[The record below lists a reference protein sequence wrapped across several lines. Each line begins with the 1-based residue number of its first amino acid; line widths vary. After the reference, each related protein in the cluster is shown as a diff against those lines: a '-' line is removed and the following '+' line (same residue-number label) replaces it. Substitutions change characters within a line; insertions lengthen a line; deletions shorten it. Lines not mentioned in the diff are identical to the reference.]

1 MSEIVLGLDKPANDG
16 SCVGRSDGRVVFCRH
31 GLPGE
36 TVRAAVVDGGS
47 DSRFWRA
54 EALAVVGQPAA
65 ARVPSPCPWSGPG
78 QCGGCSWLH
87 AHPDAQLDFKT
98 QVLAETLER
107 IGGIRWPVTVRTLGR
122 VSGWR
127 TRLSLH
133 VDDEGRAGF
142 HAWRSHEVVPVA
154 DCLQADPRM
163 HLPGLLEQSWPTGA
177 TVRVSVSEAGRAVI
191 VDSAQG
197 VSHRGPREHVHLVDG
212 REFRTAADGF
222 WQSHVDAASAL
233 TAQVRE
239 LVPRDAGSR
248 IVDLYSGVG
257 LFGLALLDSHEPAS
271 VEMVEGDRSAAELAV
286 RNSGGDSRVDVIP
299 RDVRRWAR
307 GPGTADVVV
316 LDPPRAGAGKQ
327 VVSAIARTG
336 ARTVVYVSCDAAT
349 LARDLRWFVARGYQ
363 PDHIVGFDLFPG
375 TAHVETVVR
384 LRASSEG

>member
-1 MSEIVLGLDKPANDG
+1 MSEIVLELDKPANDG

-36 TVRAAVVDGGS
+36 TVRAAVVDGGP

-54 EALAVVGQPAA
+54 EALAVVGRPAA
-65 ARVPSPCPWSGPG
+65 ERVPSPCPWSGPG

-87 AHPDAQLDFKT
+87 AHPDAQLEFKA

-107 IGGIRWPVTVRTLGR
+107 IGGVRWPVTVRTLGR
-122 VSGWR
+122 SSGWR

-133 VDDEGRAGF
+133 VDDAGRAGF
-142 HAWRSHEVVPVA
+142 HAWHSHEVVPVA

-163 HLPGLLEQSWPTGA
+163 DLRGLLEQSWPAGA
-177 TVRVSVSEAGRAVI
+177 TVWVSVSEAGRAVT
-191 VDSAQG
+191 VDSAMG
-197 VSHRGPREHVHLVDG
+197 GSHRGTREHVHIVDG

-222 WQSHVDAASAL
+222 WQSHVDAASVL
-233 TAQVRE
+233 TAQVRD

-248 IVDLYSGVG
+248 IVDLYAGVG
-257 LFGLALLDSHEPAS
+257 LFGLALLDSHEPSS
-271 VEMVEGDRSAAELAV
+271 VELVEGDRSAAEFAV

-299 RDVRRWAR
+299 RDVRRWVR
-307 GPGTADVVV
+307 GPRTADVVV

-336 ARTVVYVSCDAAT
+336 AHTVVYVSCDAAT

-384 LRASSEG
+384 LRASSQG

>member
-36 TVRAAVVDGGS
+36 TVRAAVVDGGP

-54 EALAVVGQPAA
+54 EALAVVGRPAA
-65 ARVPSPCPWSGPG
+65 ERVASPCPWSGPG

-107 IGGIRWPVTVRTLGR
+107 IGGIHWPVEVRTLGR

-142 HAWRSHEVVPVA
+142 HAWHSHEVVSVA

-163 HLPGLLEQSWPTGA
+163 DLPGLLEQSWPAGA
-177 TVRVSVSEAGRAVI
+177 TVRVSVSEAGRAVT
-191 VDSAQG
+191 VDSATG
-197 VSHRGPREHVHLVDG
+197 VSHRGAREHLHVVDG

-222 WQSHVDAASAL
+222 WQSHVDAASVL

-257 LFGLALLDSHEPAS
+257 LFGLALLDSHEPSS
-271 VEMVEGDRSAAELAV
+271 VELVEGDRSAAEFAV
-286 RNSGGDSRVDVIP
+286 RNCGGDPRVDVIP

-307 GPGTADVVV
+307 GPRTADVVV

-349 LARDLRWFVARGYQ
+349 LARDLRWFVAMGYQ
-363 PDHIVGFDLFPG
+363 PDQIVGFDLFPG
-375 TAHVETVVR
+375 TAHLETVVR
-384 LRASSEG
+384 LRASGQG

>member
-1 MSEIVLGLDKPANDG
+1 VTEIILALDKPANDG
-16 SCVGRSDGRVVFCRH
+16 LCVGRAEGRVVFCRH

-36 TVRAAVVDGGS
+36 TVRAAVVDGGAE
-47 DSRFWRA
+47 SRFWRA
-54 EALAVVGQPAA
+54 EALAVTGPAA
-65 ARVPSPCPWSGPG
+65 AERVPTPCPWFGPG

-87 AHPDAQLDFKT
+87 ADADAQLDVKT

-107 IGGIRWPVTVRTLGR
+107 IGGIRWPVEVRTLGR
-122 VSGWR
+122 SSGWR

-142 HAWRSHEVVPVA
+142 HAWRSHEIVPVA
-154 DCLQADPRM
+154 DCLQADPRLD
-163 HLPGLLEQSWPTGA
+163 LPALLEQSWPAGA
-177 TVRVSVSEAGRAVI
+177 TVRVSVSGAGRAVT
-191 VDSAQG
+191 VDSSTG
-197 VSHRGPREHVHLVDG
+197 VSRRGTHEHVHIVDG

-222 WQSHVDAASAL
+222 WQSHVDAASVL
-233 TAQVRE
+233 TGQVRE
-239 LVPRDAGSR
+239 LVPRDTGSR

-257 LFGLALLDSHEPAS
+257 LFGLALLDSHDPSS
-271 VEMVEGDRSAAELAV
+271 VELVEGDRSAAEFAV

-307 GPGTADVVV
+307 DPGTADVVV

-336 ARTVVYVSCDAAT
+336 ARAVVYVSCDAAT
-349 LARDLRWFVARGYQ
+349 LARDLRWFGARGYQ

-384 LRASSEG
+384 LRASSQG

>member
-1 MSEIVLGLDKPANDG
+1 LEL
-16 SCVGRSDGRVVFCRH
+16 
-31 GLPGE
+31 
-36 TVRAAVVDGGS
+36 
-47 DSRFWRA
+47 
-54 EALAVVGQPAA
+54 
-65 ARVPSPCPWSGPG
+65 
-78 QCGGCSWLH
+78 
-87 AHPDAQLDFKT
+87 KT

-107 IGGIRWPVTVRTLGR
+107 IGDVRRPVAVHTLGR
-122 VSGWR
+122 TAGWR

-163 HLPGLLEQSWPTGA
+163 ELADLLEQAWPAGA

-191 VDSAQG
+191 VDSATG
-197 VSHRGPREHVHLVDG
+197 VSHRGTREHVHVVDG

-222 WQSHVDAASAL
+222 WQSHVDAASVL

-239 LVPRDAGSR
+239 LVPHEGGSR
-248 IVDLYSGVG
+248 IVDLYAGVG

-271 VEMVEGDRSAAELAV
+271 VDLVEGDRSATEFAV
-286 RNSGGDSRVDVIP
+286 RNADGDSRVDVIA

-307 GPGTADVVV
+307 DPGAADIVV
-316 LDPPRAGAGKQ
+316 LDPPRAGAGKR

-336 ARTVVYVSCDAAT
+336 APTIVYVSCDAAT
-349 LARDLRWFVARGYQ
+349 LARDLRWFAARGYE

-384 LRASSEG
+384 LRASG

>member
-1 MSEIVLGLDKPANDG
+1 MTEIILGLDKPANDG

-36 TVRAAVVDGGS
+36 TVRAEVVDGGA

-54 EALAVVGQPAA
+54 EALAVTGEPAA
-65 ARVPSPCPWSGPG
+65 VRVPSPCPWFGPG

-87 AHPDAQLDFKT
+87 AQPDAQLELKT

-107 IGGIRWPVTVRTLGR
+107 IGDVRRPVAVHTLGR
-122 VSGWR
+122 TAGWR

-163 HLPGLLEQSWPTGA
+163 ELADLLEQAWPAGA
-177 TVRVSVSEAGRAVI
+177 TVRVSVSEAGRTVI
-191 VDSAQG
+191 VDSATG
-197 VSHRGPREHVHLVDG
+197 VSHRGTREHVHVVDG

-222 WQSHVDAASAL
+222 WQSHVDAASVL

-239 LVPRDAGSR
+239 LVPHEGGSR
-248 IVDLYSGVG
+248 IVDLYAGVG

-271 VEMVEGDRSAAELAV
+271 VDLVEGDRSATEFAV
-286 RNSGGDSRVDVIP
+286 RNADGDSRVDVIA

-307 GPGTADVVV
+307 DPGAADIVV

-336 ARTVVYVSCDAAT
+336 AHTIVYVSCDAAT
-349 LARDLRWFVARGYQ
+349 LARDLRWFTARGYE

-384 LRASSEG
+384 LRASG